1 MSAAAGGPPRLGR
14 APWTTAG
21 DLDAAQR
28 GLVDRIRDD
37 WGDGSLGVS
46 PFDSGGRL
54 VGPFDLMAA
63 SPHVGAAVLEAAASF
78 RDSDLAVIERELV
91 ILVVAVAERAGF
103 MWAGHRP
110 VALAAGLAP
119 EAAESIRAGEVPRFG
134 EPLCTVHRV
143 ARRLVDE
150 GDLDD
155 AAFDDAVD
163 RLGWRRLQEVV
174 WLTGL
179 YRALGLAMRVARS
192 PLPGTDLA
200 GTELEGRDERDH

>member
-21 DLDAAQR
+21 DLDGAQR
-28 GLVDRIRDD
+28 DLVDRIRAD

-46 PFDSGGRL
+46 PVDAAGRL
-54 VGPFDLMAA
+54 LGPFDLMAA

-78 RDSDLAVIERELV
+78 RDSDLTVVERELV
-91 ILVVAVAERAGF
+91 ILVVAAAEDAGF
-103 MWAGHRP
+103 MWAGHHP

-119 EAAESIRAGEVPRFG
+119 EAAEAVRAGEAPRLE
-134 EPLCTVHRV
+134 EPLRTVHRV
-143 ARRLVDE
+143 ARRLIGE

-155 AAFDDAVD
+155 AAFDDAVG

-192 PLPGTDLA
+192 PLPGK
-200 GTELEGRDERDH
+200 ELEGRDERDH

>member
-37 WGDGSLGVS
+37 WGGGSLGVS

-78 RDSDLAVIERELV
+78 RDSDLAVVERELV

-110 VALAAGLAP
+110 VALAAGLSPRRPSAFARARCPGSASRCAP
-119 EAAESIRAGEVPRFG
+119 SIAWPAASSTKATSTTPRSTTPSTGSAGDG
-134 EPLCTVHRV
+134 C
-143 ARRLVDE
+143 RRSS
-150 GDLDD
+150 G
-155 AAFDDAVD
+155 
-163 RLGWRRLQEVV
+163 
-174 WLTGL
+174 
-179 YRALGLAMRVARS
+179 
-192 PLPGTDLA
+192 
-200 GTELEGRDERDH
+200 